1 MKRDLLFEDGSMV
14 EVTIEIAVKGQM
26 ATVALQRLLEFVD
39 EELPHDPEI
48 TLETE
53 SEVLDLD
60 EENLEDEDIEELD
73 EEWDEDLDEDW
84 EEDEG
89 EEDLEDYD
97 EDWDDDEDL

>member
-14 EVTIEIAVKGQM
+14 EVTVEIAVKGQM
-26 ATVALQRLLEFVD
+26 ATVALQRLLEFLD

-60 EENLEDEDIEELD
+60 EENLEDIEELD

-84 EEDEG
+84 EEDE
-89 EEDLEDYD
+89 EDLEDYD
-97 EDWDDDEDL
+97 EDWDEDEDL

>member
-14 EVTIEIAVKGQM
+14 EVTVEIAVKGQM
-26 ATVALQRLLEFVD
+26 ATVALQRLLEFLD

-60 EENLEDEDIEELD
+60 EENLEDIEELD

>member
-26 ATVALQRLLEFVD
+26 ATVALRRLLEFVD

-60 EENLEDEDIEELD
+60 EENLEDIEELD

>member
-26 ATVALQRLLEFVD
+26 ATVALQRLLEFLD

-60 EENLEDEDIEELD
+60 EENLEDIEELD

-84 EEDEG
+84 EEDED

-97 EDWDDDEDL
+97 EDWDEDEDL

>member
-60 EENLEDEDIEELD
+60 EENLEDIEELD

>member
-26 ATVALQRLLEFVD
+26 ATVALQRLLEFLD

-60 EENLEDEDIEELD
+60 EENLEDIEELD